1 MKYIYI
7 PLSLVLFFSCNQQK
21 VKKLEQELQQI
32 KKQNELIRDQ
42 SNQKDNFIEE
52 YTGTLNDVYDNLE
65 IIRKREGLITAY
77 SKNLENKQKAGVR
90 EKMLTDIKSID
101 NYITTSKSK
110 LLRLQNRYRKVSA
123 NSKSFENTI
132 EKLTKE
138 LDERE
143 RYIKELRL
151 QIDDLSKQVTS
162 TNAELEVKNEL
173 IEAQSEK
180 MKMAFMVIGTED
192 ELAAKNIIR
201 YKGGILGFGQTIVV
215 SPKLNAADFT
225 PLDITEMDS
234 ITIPAKTADIHVVSI
249 HDPQSYSLTTDS
261 TRQATIFRIS
271 EPETFWRSRYLV
283 IIAPRK
289 PVIDK

>member
-21 VKKLEQELQQI
+21 VKNLEKELQQV

-77 SKNLENKQKAGVR
+77 SKNLENKQKIGVR

-110 LLRLQNRYRKVSA
+110 LLRLQNRYRKVSV

-143 RYIKELRL
+143 KYIKELRL
-151 QIDDLSKQVTS
+151 QIDDLSQQVTS
-162 TNAELEVKNEL
+162 TNAELQVKNEL

-192 ELAAKNIIR
+192 ELAAKNIIS

-215 SPKLNAADFT
+215 SPKLNSADFT
-225 PLDITEMDS
+225 PLDMMEMDS
-234 ITIPAKTADIHVVSI
+234 ITIPAKTADVQVVSI
-249 HDPQSYSLTTDS
+249 HDPQSYSLTPDS
-261 TRQATIFRIS
+261 TRQATIFQIS